1 MVVHQKREAKVSFPS
16 IRWEDRSLCVHGLWI
31 GFSEGLLVELA
42 SGKKAER
49 YAGDTTSKSKNGKIE
64 REDGLMLLQAITR
77 SLPEDPRRK
86 PLVSFYNHRKIA
98 SNFFFLNINSCP
110 YSVLKHIASPFF
122 FCSLFLLN
130 SISILFLYTITLL
143 YNIRYLLDLWR
154 NNFVLDIDITIICTV
169 KELYFNNLNIKH

>member
-16 IRWEDRSLCVHGLWI
+16 IRREDRSLCVHGLWI

-77 SLPEDPRRK
+77 SLPTSSKKTSRQFLQSPQNS
-86 PLVSFYNHRKIA
+86 LQ
-98 SNFFFLNINSCP
+98 FFFFKYQFVSILCFKTYCFP
-110 YSVLKHIASPFF
+110 FFLLFSPFIEF
-122 FCSLFLLN
+122 NFNFISLHDHFALQY
-130 SISILFLYTITLL
+130 SISF
-143 YNIRYLLDLWR
+143 R
-154 NNFVLDIDITIICTV
+154 FME
-169 KELYFNNLNIKH
+169 K